1 MRRGFA
7 VSTIE
12 RDGVKL
18 GYEESGSGD
27 PPLLLVHGWSGNRW
41 FMHEQA
47 AHFAADHRVVSV
59 DLRGHGE
66 SDAPEQEYTIEG
78 FADDLAWMIGELGL
92 DHPIVVGHSM
102 GGTVVVQLA
111 ASRGNLL
118 GGIVLLDPTARS
130 MIEPAPERVEAGKGV
145 FARIQSD
152 LNATRMALIDRFFLP
167 GHDASVREAV
177 QEQSKLAPDHVVVN
191 SFGNRLQWD
200 GKTAAQQ
207 VTVPT
212 LHIASEGPWANQAS
226 TISRAIEHSVNRKT
240 DDAGHLFLLEIPD
253 QVNAM
258 IQEFIHAHVPVS

>member
-1 MRRGFA
+1 M
-7 VSTIE
+7 STIE

-66 SDAPEQEYTIEG
+66 SDAPEQEYTIDG

-118 GGIVLLDPTARS
+118 GGIVLLDPTA
-130 MIEPAPERVEAGKGV
+130 IEPAPELVEAFAGA
-145 FARIQSD
+145 FARMQSD
-152 LNATRMALIDRFFLP
+152 LNATRMAMLDRFFLP

-177 QEQSKLAPDHVVVN
+177 QEQAKLAPDRVAVN
-191 SFGNRLQWD
+191 SFGNVTQSDR
-200 GKTAAQQ
+200 KTAAQQ

-212 LHIASEGPWANQAS
+212 LHIAAEPGNNQAS
-226 TISRAIEHSVNRKT
+226 TISRAIEHSVNKKI
-240 DDAGHLFLLEIPD
+240 DDAGHLFQLEVPD

-258 IQEFIHAHVPVS
+258 IEEFIHTHVHVS

>member
-1 MRRGFA
+1 MGRGFA

-66 SDAPEQEYTIEG
+66 SDAPEQEYTIDG

-92 DHPIVVGHSM
+92 DHPIVVGHSS
-102 GGTVVVQLA
+102 GGNIAVELA

-118 GGIVLLDPTARS
+118 GGIVLLDPVA
-130 MIEPAPERVEAGKGV
+130 IEPAPELVEA
-145 FARIQSD
+145 FAGAFAGMQSD
-152 LNATRMALIDRFFLP
+152 LNATRMAFLDSLFLP

-177 QEQSKLAPDHVVVN
+177 QEQAKLAPDRVAVN
-191 SFGNRLQWD
+191 SFGNVTQSDR
-200 GKTAAQQ
+200 KTAAQQ

-212 LHIASEGPWANQAS
+212 LHIAAEPGNNQAS
-226 TISRAIEHSVNRKT
+226 TISRAIEHSVNKKI
-240 DDAGHLFLLEIPD
+240 DDAVHFFQLEVPD

-258 IQEFIHAHVPVS
+258 IEEFIHAHVPVS

>member
-1 MRRGFA
+1 MGRGFA

-27 PPLLLVHGWSGNRW
+27 PPLLLVHGWTGNRW

-66 SDAPEQEYTIEG
+66 SDAPEQEYTIDG

-102 GGTVVVQLA
+102 GATVVVQLA

-118 GGIVLLDPTARS
+118 GGIVLLDPTR
-130 MIEPAPERVEAGKGV
+130 IEQAPEHVEAFAGA
-145 FARIQSD
+145 FARMQSD
-152 LNATRMALIDRFFLP
+152 LNATRMAMFDRFFLP

-177 QEQSKLAPDHVVVN
+177 QEQAKLAPDHVVLN
-191 SFGNRLQWD
+191 SFGNVLQWD
-200 GKTAAQQ
+200 RKTAAQQ

-212 LHIASEGPWANQAS
+212 LHIAAEPGNNQAS
-226 TISRAIEHSVNRKT
+226 TISRAIEHSVNKKI
-240 DDAGHLFLLEIPD
+240 DDAGHTFQLEVPD

-258 IQEFIHAHVPVS
+258 IQEFIHTHVPVS

>member
-1 MRRGFA
+1 M
-7 VSTIE
+7 STIE

-47 AHFAADHRVVSV
+47 AHFAADHRVVNV

-66 SDAPEQEYTIEG
+66 SDAPEQEYTIDG

-92 DHPIVVGHSM
+92 DHPIVVGHSL
-102 GGTVVVQLA
+102 GGTIVVQLA

-118 GGIVLLDPTARS
+118 GGIVLLDPTA
-130 MIEPAPERVEAGKGV
+130 IEPAPEGAEA
-145 FARIQSD
+145 FAGFFGRLQSD
-152 LNATRMALIDRFFLP
+152 LNATRMALLDRFFLP

-177 QEQSKLAPDHVVVN
+177 QEQSKLAPDHVVLNSLVN
-191 SFGNRLQWD
+191 RQQWD
-200 GKTAAQQ
+200 RKTAAQQ

-212 LHIASEGPWANQAS
+212 LHIASEPGANQAS
-226 TISRAIEHSVNRKT
+226 TISRVIEHAVNKKI
-240 DDAGHLFLLEIPD
+240 DDAGHLFQLEVPD

-258 IQEFIHAHVPVS
+258 IEEFIHSHVPVS

>member
-1 MRRGFA
+1 M
-7 VSTIE
+7 STIE

-27 PPLLLVHGWSGNRW
+27 PPLLLVHGWTGNRW

-66 SDAPEQEYTIEG
+66 SDAPEQEYTIDG

-118 GGIVLLDPTARS
+118 GGIVLLDPTR
-130 MIEPAPERVEAGKGV
+130 IEPAPEWVEANKRGL
-145 FARIQSD
+145 ARMQSD
-152 LNATRMALIDRFFLP
+152 LNATRMAMLDRFFLP

-177 QEQSKLAPDHVVVN
+177 QEQAKLAPDHVVLS
-191 SFGNRLQWD
+191 SFDNNLLQWD
-200 GKTAAQQ
+200 RKTAAQQ

-212 LHIASEGPWANQAS
+212 LHIASEPGANQAS
-226 TISRAIEHSVNRKT
+226 TISRVIEHAVNKKT

>member
-1 MRRGFA
+1 

-27 PPLLLVHGWSGNRW
+27 PPLLLVHGWTGNRW

-47 AHFAADHRVVSV
+47 AHFAADHRVVNV

-66 SDAPEQEYTIEG
+66 SDAPEQEYTIDG

-118 GGIVLLDPTARS
+118 GGIVLLDPTA
-130 MIEPAPERVEAGKGV
+130 IEPDPWGVEEGA
-145 FARIQSD
+145 FAHIQSD
-152 LNATRMALIDRFFLP
+152 LNATRKAIFNRFFLP

-177 QEQSKLAPDHVVVN
+177 QEQAKLAPDHVALN
-191 SFGNRLQWD
+191 SFGKSQQWD
-200 GKTAAQQ
+200 RKTTAQQ

-212 LHIASEGPWANQAS
+212 LHIAPEPGANQAS
-226 TISRAIEHSVNRKT
+226 TISRVIEHAVNRKI
-240 DDAGHLFLLEIPD
+240 DDAGHMFPLEVPD
-253 QVNAM
+253 RVNAV
-258 IQEFIHAHVPVS
+258 IEEFIHAHVPVS